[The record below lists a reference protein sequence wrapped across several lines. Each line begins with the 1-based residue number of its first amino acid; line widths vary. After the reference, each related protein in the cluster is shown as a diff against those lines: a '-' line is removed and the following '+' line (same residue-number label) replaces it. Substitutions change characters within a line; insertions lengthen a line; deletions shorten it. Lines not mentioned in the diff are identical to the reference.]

1 MKDLVGMYARLN
13 EAYRLYVESAFPL
26 RDPALSENRRI
37 LLSSGT
43 LLSQPPLLE
52 PVPTYVSSGLDIN
65 AASRKLGPEY
75 AGLADLGAP
84 LMGNWPLY
92 THQIRSLEESIV
104 NKRDIVVTTGTGSG
118 KTECF
123 LLPLLAE
130 LARESVGWPASP
142 EPTENRD
149 WWKTGGKNFVAQW
162 AHTGRTKEGGH
173 ALRALV
179 LYPLNALVE
188 DQLRRLRSTL
198 DGPET
203 SSWMDTHRG
212 KNRILFG
219 RYTGLTPVSGS
230 SGDAKTRDRLAK
242 HLRNLE
248 QEFKKALLASKDNG
262 DLRYHFQNPW
272 GGEMWSRW
280 DMQATPPDIMITNY
294 SMLNIML
301 MRDIEQAL
309 FTKTREWLI
318 SDRRNVFTLVVDEL
332 HSYRGTPGTEVAY
345 ILRIFL
351 DRIGL
356 TPDSEQLRIL
366 STSASIQSDSLQ
378 FLQEFFG
385 RDKDRFVVIESPPV
399 EVAAGAIAKVMERTA
414 IFETFARRA
423 QASPLETMQPPTDED
438 VEAASS
444 DLCHSLGKKRPQS
457 GEASLVLGEAMTDL
471 GVADAIREACVTANG
486 SLRASRLDQLDQ
498 IMFPEARRENG
509 QQVSDAMRGLLLA
522 SGASQVNGQAILP
535 ARGHLF
541 FHNLQNVWAC
551 ANDKCDQLPADIRQ
565 REHALGALHGHHR
578 ISCGCGGK
586 VLDLLVCSVCGE
598 AMLGGYRSAVSIN
611 GENFELLTSD
621 VPNIEHLPDIDASG
635 LTHDKYAVFWP
646 SAQVPVPPVGQNN
659 PEYTWDKAQCKW
671 RKVWLDPVTGLVGKA
686 HDEGYREGWQYFI
699 SEPARS
705 AFPPV
710 CPQCGTDER
719 RASNY
724 PTPIR
729 NHRTGFQRGSQ
740 VLAATLLREI
750 DGEQASTASR
760 RKIVLFSDSR
770 QDAAKLAAGMELDHF
785 RDMVRITMLDAHA
798 EFQRDFLGAIRHL
811 LAKFPEAASRLR
823 DTNDQLF
830 ALAEAN
836 QSQADRDAYR
846 RLRKA
851 SNELCEKLNDWLEYN
866 ELEGMAAQSMLWVVK
881 RYPSDVPLIVIEDIV
896 FWRLLSLGLNPGG
909 PKSSYAWYDDGG
921 RRDWWTCFDWTSTP
935 PILSANQTNAQKH
948 HISRM
953 RDSLMREIVVS
964 LFPNVVR
971 TVESLGIGYVTY
983 RPHGI
988 PSSETVECVNAII
1001 RNMCLKRNF
1010 KYWEYFRVVDGPAGI
1025 WARHVDYVS
1034 NCNQEANVI
1043 VDQLNKS
1050 GIGLKGQHS
1059 DIGIDPG
1066 KLWLRI
1072 PEHTQSDVEGYRCP
1086 RCQAFYIHRAGGYC
1100 IDCGNEKLVSG
1111 KVDGSL
1117 DYYRYLSEKSG
1128 GAFRLHCEE
1137 LTGQTDLSD
1146 KGDRQR
1152 WFQEVFLDDEAP
1164 RVQGVDLLSVTTTME
1179 AGVDIGSLLA
1189 VEMANM
1195 PPRRFNYQQRVG
1207 RAGRRGAPLS
1217 VALTFCRGRS
1227 HDDFYYQRPEAITGD
1242 PPPRPYVD
1250 VRQEDIFRRVLIKEV
1265 LRDAFAAI
1273 SPATQ
1278 KRLDDIASNLRAK
1291 DSVHGQF
1298 GPVAGWQVCGPEVTA
1313 FLRTYGDA
1321 KLGHLLKVLTTGTP
1335 FQSNEDFLARC
1346 RDFIQ
1351 STLAGQ
1357 IDQLVGDCPTPEAA
1371 LSEWLASKGL
1381 LPMFGFPTRVR
1392 MMYTKKVTSA
1402 NPWPPEHGTVDRALD
1417 IAISQ
1422 FAPGSETIKDKQ
1434 VHVAH
1439 GVVDL
1444 IPAGRNVLSRP
1455 GFFPSLDKQSRKIG
1469 VCSSCQA
1476 SVQDDNFTDTFS
1488 PNAIPPLATCPVCH
1502 QPTLRMIDAR
1512 EPLGFYTNFLPEDFQ
1527 GVFEFMPSATRPS
1540 LFTDSVAMS
1549 DVEECNSRIAGEKL
1563 LVTSTNDRG
1572 GNGGFGFRIDN
1583 NLPGTGGYA
1592 SDDDANAT
1600 WKIALLSQRVTDVF
1614 LGDIKSWP
1622 AGIMA
1627 NPSDVEGRAAWYSF
1641 AFLLRSAM
1649 ASALDIDTQEISAGF
1664 RSVSEN
1670 GAASGQVFLSDTLD
1684 NGAGY
1689 SRWLAQQENYLAVL
1703 GQLDPTREGG
1713 KPNYAAILLEHG
1725 HSQECDTSCNR
1736 CLRDFYNLRYH
1747 GLLDWRMGLEMC
1759 RLVLDGSTAIDL
1771 STPWGNHENP
1781 WARLFFGEKPI
1792 VRSILSQLG
1801 YEEVRSSNG
1810 LPAYINRQTMRL
1822 FVASHP
1828 LWDVTHPMLG
1838 NTIAEMESAYPNM
1851 NIQAINPFKLVRR
1864 PTEYL

>member
-1 MKDLVGMYARLN
+1 M
-13 EAYRLYVESAFPL
+13 
-26 RDPALSENRRI
+26 
-37 LLSSGT
+37 
-43 LLSQPPLLE
+43 
-52 PVPTYVSSGLDIN
+52 
-65 AASRKLGPEY
+65 LGQEY
-75 AGLADLGAP
+75 AGLAHLGAQ

-92 THQIRSLEESIV
+92 THQLRSLEESII

-130 LARESVGWPASP
+130 LARESEGWPLSP
-142 EPTENRD
+142 EPPDDRD
-149 WWKTGGKNFVAQW
+149 WWKTGGNKFVPQW
-162 AHTGRTKEGGH
+162 AHTGRAKEGTH
-173 ALRALV
+173 ALRAMV

-188 DQLRRLRSTL
+188 DQLKRLRATL
-198 DGPET
+198 EGPAT
-203 SSWMDTHRG
+203 THWMDVHRR

-230 SGDAKTRDRLAK
+230 SGDTKTRDRLAK
-242 HLRNLE
+242 HLRKLE

-262 DLRYHFQNPW
+262 DIRYHFQNPE

-280 DMQATPPDIMITNY
+280 DMQTTPPDIMITNY

-318 SDRRNVFTLVVDEL
+318 SDRRNIFTLVVDEL

-356 TPDSEQLRIL
+356 APDSEQLRIL
-366 STSASIQSDSLQ
+366 STSASIESDSLQ

-385 RDKDRFVVIESPPV
+385 RDKDRFVVIESPQV
-399 EVAAGAIAKVMERTA
+399 QVASGAIEKVTERA
-414 IFETFARRA
+414 SIFSTFARRA
-423 QASPLETMQPPTDED
+423 QACPLDTMQPPTDD
-438 VEAASS
+438 DIEAATI
-444 DLCHSLGKKRPQS
+444 DLCHALGKKCPRS
-457 GEASLVLGEAMTDL
+457 GEARQVLGEAL
-471 GVADAIREACVTANG
+471 NELRVADAIREACVSANG
-486 SLRASRLDQLDQ
+486 SLRASKLDQLDR
-498 IMFPEARRENG
+498 IIFPSAQREG
-509 QQVSDAMRGLLLA
+509 EQSVSDEMRGLLLA
-522 SGASQVNGQAILP
+522 SGASHTNGQAILP

-551 ANDKCDQLPADIRQ
+551 INDKCDQVFSDTPPRAS
-565 REHALGALHGHHR
+565 ALGALHGHHR
-578 ISCGCGGK
+578 INCGCGGK

-611 GENFELLTSD
+611 GESFELLTSD
-621 VPNIEHLPDIDASG
+621 VPDIEHLPDIDASG
-635 LTHDKYAVFWP
+635 LTHEKYAVFWP
-646 SAQVPVPPVGQNN
+646 STQIPIPPVGQNN
-659 PEYTWDKAQCKW
+659 AQYSWDKAQCKW
-671 RKVWLDPVTGLVGKA
+671 HKVWLDPITGLVSKA

-699 SEPARS
+699 SESGRS

-750 DGEQASTASR
+750 DGEQISTTSR

-798 EFQRDFLGAIRHL
+798 EFRRNFLGAIRHL
-811 LAKFPEAASRLR
+811 VAKTPPASARLR
-823 DTNDQLF
+823 NVNEQLF
-830 ALAEAN
+830 TLANAN
-836 QSQADRDAYR
+836 QSEFDRDAYR

-851 SNELCEKLNDWLEYN
+851 SSELCEKLTDWLEYG
-866 ELEGMAAQSMLWVVK
+866 EVEGMAGQSMLWMAK
-881 RYPSDVPLIVIEDIV
+881 CYPSDVPLIVIEDIV

-909 PKSSYAWYDDGG
+909 PKASYSWYDDGG
-921 RRDWWTCFDWTSTP
+921 RREWWTCFDWTAVP
-935 PILSANQTNAQKH
+935 PTLSANQTNAQKH
-948 HISRM
+948 HITRM

-983 RPHGI
+983 RPYGN

-1010 KYWEYFRVVDGPAGI
+1010 KHWEYFRVVDGQADI
-1025 WARHVDYVS
+1025 WKRHVDYVG

-1043 VDQLNKS
+1043 VEQLNRS
-1050 GIGLKGQHS
+1050 GIALKGQHS

-1066 KLWLRI
+1066 QLWLRI
-1072 PEHTQSDVEGYRCP
+1072 PEDTLSGANGFRCP
-1086 RCQAFYIHRAGGYC
+1086 RCQAFYLHRAGGYC
-1100 IDCGNEKLVSG
+1100 IDCGNEQLVSG
-1111 KVDGSL
+1111 TVDGSL

-1164 RVQGVDLLSVTTTME
+1164 RVHGVDLLSVTTTME

-1207 RAGRRGAPLS
+1207 RAGRRDAPLS

-1227 HDDFYYQRPEAITGD
+1227 HDDFYYQRPEAITGEA
-1242 PPPRPYVD
+1242 PPRPYVD
-1250 VRQEDIFRRVLIKEV
+1250 VRQEDILKRVLIKEV
-1265 LRDAFAAI
+1265 LRDAFAAV

-1278 KRLDDIASNLRAK
+1278 KRLDDLASSLKAK

-1298 GPVAGWQVCGPEVTA
+1298 GPVAGWAVCGTEVA
-1313 FLRTYGDA
+1313 VFLGTYADT
-1321 KLGHLLKVLTTGTP
+1321 KLDQLMKVLSAGTP
-1335 FQSNEDFLARC
+1335 FQFDKDFWTRC
-1346 RDFIQ
+1346 RNFIH
-1351 STLAGQ
+1351 SMLAGQ
-1357 IDQLVGDCPTPEAA
+1357 IDRLVGDCPKPEAA
-1371 LSEWLASKGL
+1371 LSEWLASKGM

-1392 MMYTKKVTSA
+1392 MMYTKKVISA
-1402 NPWPPEHGTVDRALD
+1402 YPWPPEHGTVDRPLD

-1434 VHVAH
+1434 VHVAD

-1444 IPAGRNVLSRP
+1444 FPNGKNVLSRP

-1469 VCSSCQA
+1469 VCSSCHA
-1476 SVQDDNFTDTFS
+1476 SIQNDNFTDTFS
-1488 PNAIPPLATCPVCH
+1488 PNAMPPLTTCPVCH
-1502 QPTLRMIDAR
+1502 RPTLRMIDAR
-1512 EPLGFYTNFLPEDFQ
+1512 EPLGFYTNFQPEDFQ
-1527 GVFEFMPSATRPS
+1527 GIFEFMPSATRPS

-1549 DVEECNSRIAGEKL
+1549 KVGKCNSRIAGEKL
-1563 LVTSTNDRG
+1563 MVTSMNDRG
-1572 GNGGFGFRIDN
+1572 GHGGFGFRLDN
-1583 NLPGTGGYA
+1583 NIFGTGGYA
-1592 SDDDANAT
+1592 SCDNDANAT
-1600 WKIALLSQRVTDVF
+1600 WKVALLSQRVTDVF

-1622 AGIMA
+1622 TGTMA
-1627 NPSDVEGRAAWYSF
+1627 NPTDVEGRAAWYSF

-1649 ASALDIDTQEISAGF
+1649 ANALDIDTQEISAGF

-1689 SRWLAQQENYLAVL
+1689 SRWLAHPENYLAVL
-1703 GQLDPTREGG
+1703 GQLDTVPEGD
-1713 KPNYAAILLEHG
+1713 KANFAAVLLANG

-1759 RLVLDGSTAIDL
+1759 RLAMDGSTTVDL

-1781 WARLFFGEKPI
+1781 WARFFFGGRPI

-1801 YEEVRSSNG
+1801 YEELLSSIG
-1810 LPAYINRQTMRL
+1810 LPVYVNQQTMRL
-1822 FVASHP
+1822 FIASHP
-1828 LWDVTHPMLG
+1828 LWDVTHPMLR
-1838 NTIAEMESAYPNM
+1838 NAFAEMDASYPNM
-1851 NIQAINPFKLVRR
+1851 NIKAINPFKLIRR